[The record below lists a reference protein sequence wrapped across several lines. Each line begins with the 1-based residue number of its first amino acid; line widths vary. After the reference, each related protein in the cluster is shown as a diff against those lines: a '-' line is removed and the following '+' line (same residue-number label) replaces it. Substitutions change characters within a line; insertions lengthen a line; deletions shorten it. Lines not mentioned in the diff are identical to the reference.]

1 MTSCLTSLDALGN
14 NRAIASQIHERDQCT
29 HGHRWKLRRH
39 LIDALASSSPY
50 RAPDETKD
58 DTERLDRRSFNL
70 AKCNCFPKIWVTPS
84 GLPRVVWGQC
94 RDRLCPRCSFYRSK
108 RLAFDIHERI
118 ASLDSLRFITLT
130 LAADQRPLAE
140 RLDRLYQA
148 WRDLRRRKDW
158 KSCVRGGVA
167 TVEVTLNAQTG
178 NWNCHLHVVADGSFF
193 AQAVLSKIWLD
204 VTGDS
209 AVVFIRA
216 VFDRKNTGTYI
227 AKYVAKLSS
236 VVGWPGCCVRE
247 FALALCGRRLVM
259 TFGSTHGSDVD
270 LSLAPEREG
279 CERSIA
285 DCNRII
291 ELAHEG
297 NEHAQRAIAIARVL
311 GPTYAGAFGVIA
323 HPDALGTRPPAAHEY
338 ETFID
343 ELKAATHH
351 RYTGIKRFSW
361 WDPFSQSYV
370 VEDSSDDGRN

>member
-1 MTSCLTSLDALGN
+1 MSSLTSLDALGN
-14 NRAIASQIHERDQCT
+14 KRTVASQIHERDQST
-29 HGHRWKLRRH
+29 HGHRWKVRRCM
-39 LIDALASSSPY
+39 IDALASSSPY
-50 RAPDETKD
+50 RAPLEDKT

-108 RLAFDIHERI
+108 RLAFDVHERL

-130 LAADQRPLAE
+130 LAADGRPLAH

-148 WRDLRRRKDW
+148 WRDLRRRVDW
-158 KSCVRGGVA
+158 KWCVRGGVA
-167 TVEVTLNAQTG
+167 TVEITRNAETG
-178 NWNCHLHVVADGSFF
+178 NWNCHLHMIVDGRYFPQSM
-193 AQAVLSKIWLD
+193 LSRIWLE

-209 AVVFIRA
+209 PVVYIEA
-216 VFDRKNTGTYI
+216 IFDRKNTGNYI
-227 AKYVAKLSS
+227 AKYIAKLSS

-285 DCNRII
+285 DCNHII
-291 ELAHEG
+291 KLAHEG

-311 GPTYAGAFGVIA
+311 GPTYAGAFGVLA
-323 HPDALGTRPPAAHEY
+323 EGDVFAWRPPPAHVY

-343 ELKAATHH
+343 ELRAATKIEP
-351 RYTGIKRFSW
+351 YKMPRFSW
-361 WDPFSQSYV
+361 WNAITKSYV
-370 VEDSSDDGRN
+370 VEDSADDGRN